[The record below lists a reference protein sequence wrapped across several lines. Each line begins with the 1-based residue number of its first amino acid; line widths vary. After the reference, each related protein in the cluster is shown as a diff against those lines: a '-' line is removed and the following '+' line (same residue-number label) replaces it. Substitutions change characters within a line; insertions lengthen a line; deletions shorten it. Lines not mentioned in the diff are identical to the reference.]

1 MPTADYH
8 LHTPLCRHATGH
20 PREYAQAALDRGL
33 PEIGF
38 SDHNPMPQPFDDWRM
53 DLDEFPQY
61 LDLIAE
67 TQAEF
72 ASSLPIKLGLEID
85 YLDGPDQ
92 RAWIEELSS
101 KAEFD
106 YLIGSVHYIAPG
118 WAIDDP
124 DPKWQNKW
132 TDPQGVEDA
141 WTAYWKLYT
150 DAIRSGLFDILA
162 HPDLPKKFGHR
173 PGGDLRRFY
182 EPAIEAA
189 RDAGIVFELSTAGLR
204 KPCAE
209 MYPARTFLEL
219 QHAAG
224 IPLVISSD
232 AHQPASVGHAF
243 PDAIAL
249 AKEIGFTHTTQ
260 FTNRQP
266 TPVPVPKS

>member
-1 MPTADYH
+1 MPADYH
-8 LHTPLCRHATGH
+8 LHTPLCQHATGH
-20 PREYAQAALDRGL
+20 PREYAQTALDRGL

-38 SDHNPMPQPFDDWRM
+38 SDHNPMPRPFDDWRM
-53 DLDEFPQY
+53 QLSDFPLY
-61 LDLIAE
+61 LDLVAD

-72 ASSLPIKLGLEID
+72 ADSLPIKLGLECD
-85 YLDGPDQ
+85 YLQGPENH
-92 RAWIEELSS
+92 AWIETLSK
-101 KAEFD
+101 KANFD
-106 YLIGSVHYIAPG
+106 YLIGSVHYIAPD

-124 DPKWQNKW
+124 DPKWQEKW
-132 TDPQGVEDA
+132 THPRGVDDA

-150 DAIRSGLFDILA
+150 ECIRSGLFDILA

-189 RDAGIVFELSTAGLR
+189 READVVFELSTAGLR
-204 KPCAE
+204 KPCKE
-209 MYPARTFLEL
+209 MYPAREFLEL

-243 PDAIAL
+243 PDAVAL
-249 AKEIGFTHTTQ
+249 AREVGFTHTAQ
-260 FTNRQP
+260 FTRRQRRLLP
-266 TPVPVPKS
+266 LP